1 MTADSG
7 TAIIVTGGMSDDL
20 SHRVH
25 IQQRLHRGICADAG
39 ELTGLPVYDLHRV
52 SDPQPQREVIFLG
65 WLMAGNV
72 KGYAKA
78 DRLYKVRAV
87 CQVGMGPAT
96 KAASDKLR
104 QKLKLSPEVQVFT
117 LQGGFDIRRL
127 HGPYKWI
134 MQMKCR
140 DIRRTLE
147 EGEPDPR
154 PAADLR
160 HGHKGCQRC
169 KARELDRYCELV

>member
-1 MTADSG
+1 MISAIVYTSNSGYTAEY
-7 TAIIVTGGMSDDL
+7 ARML
-20 SHRVH
+20 
-25 IQQRLHRGICADAG
+25 G

-52 SDPQPQREVIFLG
+52 SDPQPQREVVFLG

-127 HGPYKWI
+127 HGQEHVPQLGI
-134 MQMKCR
+134 AFGV
-140 DIRRTLE
+140 DHL
-147 EGEPDPR
+147 PDLIQQCVHFVFQIQHGMFLLS
-154 PAADLR
+154 ADGFSLR
-160 HGHKGCQRC
+160 
-169 KARELDRYCELV
+169 A

>member
-1 MTADSG
+1 MISAIVYTSNSGYTAEY
-7 TAIIVTGGMSDDL
+7 ARML
-20 SHRVH
+20 
-25 IQQRLHRGICADAG
+25 G

-52 SDPQPQREVIFLG
+52 GDPQPQREVIFLG

-104 QKLKLSPEVQVFT
+104 QKLKLAPEVQVFT

-127 HGPYKWI
+127 HGPYK
-134 MQMKCR
+134 
-140 DIRRTLE
+140 
-147 EGEPDPR
+147 
-154 PAADLR
+154 
-160 HGHKGCQRC
+160 
-169 KARELDRYCELV
+169 